1 VTPPTVSESK
11 GSAVFWRPSWIVRTF
26 GGLMSKLNATHWIG
40 ILTAAAIIVAAVIG
54 LWRTGSLTNMTS
66 GDHSP
71 IVNGNSAPVEI
82 K

>member
-1 VTPPTVSESK
+1 
-11 GSAVFWRPSWIVRTF
+11 
-26 GGLMSKLNATHWIG
+26 MSKLNATHWIG